1 MTAQGWHRSSLL
13 LVLMLLPVTAA
24 AIEEDIPLNLAP
36 PLPGSLVICGGGDV
50 PDSVMLRFIELA
62 GGPAARIVFIPTAA
76 EGADSDEADE
86 DLLFFRQQDLA
97 SLSVLHT
104 RNRQVA
110 NHPDFVQPL
119 HSATGVW
126 LAGGCQRLL
135 ADVYQ
140 DTKVDQA
147 LQKLFQRGGTI
158 GGISAGAAVMSP
170 VMIRGGHRE
179 PETGPG
185 FGLLPGTVIDQH
197 FLKRGRQ
204 DRLLR
209 VLASNPGLVGI
220 GIDEGAALIVQGS
233 HLSVMGDSY
242 VVTCLAASANWP
254 EEVQRLSPGDE
265 ADLSRLVRSAWIRS
279 QPPKSPSEQQRPVTS
294 TALAMAESKAAV
306 SPSQTVK
313 IASKPPLPASGFS
326 TRSPTWTASRT
337 TNSHQ
342 VSGATRA
349 ASQPRPIFIGRTPR
363 GFIR

>member
-1 MTAQGWHRSSLL
+1 MTAKGWHQSSLL
-13 LVLMLLPVTAA
+13 LVLMLLPVTAF
-24 AIEEDIPLNLAP
+24 AIEEDVRLDLTP
-36 PLPGSLVICGGGDV
+36 PLPGSLVICGGGDI

-104 RNRQVA
+104 RDRQVA
-110 NHPDFVQPL
+110 NNPDFVSPL
-119 HSATGVW
+119 NQATGVW

-140 DTKVDQA
+140 GTKVDEA
-147 LQKLFQRGGTI
+147 LRKLFQRGGTI

-170 VMIRGGHRE
+170 VMIRGGRRN

-209 VLASNPGLVGI
+209 VLAANPGLVGI
-220 GIDEGAALIVQGS
+220 GIDEGAAVIVQGS
-233 HLSVMGDSY
+233 RLSVMGDSC
-242 VVTCLAASANWP
+242 VVTCLAASADWP
-254 EEVQRLSPGDE
+254 EEVQQLSPGEE
-265 ADLSRLVRSAWIRS
+265 ADLSRLVRLAWIRS
-279 QPPKSPSEQQRPVTS
+279 QPAKSPNEQHRVTPA
-294 TALAMAESKAAV
+294 TALAMAERPAAPAALHAATKPTVAAKASSPRTPTWLAPPAPAYIHV
-306 SPSQTVK
+306 RTPVTYRMAYPSRPANSPSR
-313 IASKPPLPASGFS
+313 LYM
-326 TRSPTWTASRT
+326 R
-337 TNSHQ
+337 
-342 VSGATRA
+342 
-349 ASQPRPIFIGRTPR
+349 
-363 GFIR
+363 

>member
-1 MTAQGWHRSSLL
+1 MTANGWHKSSLL

-24 AIEEDIPLNLAP
+24 AIEEDIPLDLKS

-50 PDSVMLRFIELA
+50 PDSVMLRFIQLA

-86 DLLFFRQQDLA
+86 DLLFFRQQELA

-104 RNRQVA
+104 RDRQVA
-110 NHPDFVQPL
+110 NHPDFVKPL
-119 HSATGVW
+119 QAATGVW

-140 DTKVDQA
+140 DTKVEQE
-147 LQKLFQRGGTI
+147 LRRLFQRGGAI

-170 VMIRGGHRE
+170 VMIRGGRRN

-209 VLASNPGLVGI
+209 VLAANPGLVGI

-233 HLSVMGDSY
+233 HLSVMGDSC

-254 EEVQRLSPGDE
+254 EEVRQLSPGDE
-265 ADLSRLVRSAWIRS
+265 ADLSRLVRSAWIRA
-279 QPPKSPSEQQRPVTS
+279 QPAKTPSEPRPAQPS
-294 TALAMAESKAAV
+294 TTLAMSKAKPA
-306 SPSQTVK
+306 PNAAATVRVANK
-313 IASKPPLPASGFS
+313 PVASTGASALQ
-326 TRSPTWTASRT
+326 RSGSMRTA
-337 TNSHQ
+337 N
-342 VSGATRA
+342 
-349 ASQPRPIFIGRTPR
+349 QPRPAVRAPR
-363 GFIR
+363 GYLR

>member
-1 MTAQGWHRSSLL
+1 MTANGWHKSSLL

-24 AIEEDIPLNLAP
+24 AIEEDIPLDLKS

-86 DLLFFRQQDLA
+86 DLLFFRQQDLGC
-97 SLSVLHT
+97 LSVLHT
-104 RNRQVA
+104 RDRQVA
-110 NHPDFVQPL
+110 NHPDFVRPL
-119 HSATGVW
+119 QAATGVW
-126 LAGGCQRLL
+126 LAGGCQRML

-140 DTKVDQA
+140 DTRVDQE
-147 LQKLFQRGGTI
+147 LRRLFQRGGTI

-170 VMIRGGHRE
+170 VMIRGGRRN

-197 FLKRGRQ
+197 FLARGRQ

-209 VLASNPGLVGI
+209 VLAANPGLVGI

-233 HLSVMGDSY
+233 HLSVMGDSC

-254 EEVQRLSPGDE
+254 EEVHQLSPGDE
-265 ADLSRLVRSAWIRS
+265 DDLTRLVRSAWIRT
-279 QPPKSPSEQQRPVTS
+279 QPGQVPKESRPAPA
-294 TALAMAESKAAV
+294 TALAMNAAK
-306 SPSQTVK
+306 PSGPSTQTVRVANK
-313 IASKPPLPASGFS
+313 LANSPAAAAPRVLTGAPVRTWTNSRPATS
-326 TRSPTWTASRT
+326 YRVASPTRT
-337 TNSHQ
+337 YQYGRSQ
-342 VSGATRA
+342 RVYTR
-349 ASQPRPIFIGRTPR
+349 
-363 GFIR
+363 